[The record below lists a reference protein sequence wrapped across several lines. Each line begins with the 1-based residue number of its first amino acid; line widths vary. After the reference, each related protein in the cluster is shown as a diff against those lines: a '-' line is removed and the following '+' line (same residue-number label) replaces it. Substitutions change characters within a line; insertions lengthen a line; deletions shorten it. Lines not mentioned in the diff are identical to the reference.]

1 MCSTLRRVAF
11 LVLPSVAL
19 SSNPGGA
26 DEGEAL
32 RLEGVP
38 RVSTPAD
45 VAPLETTVDAT
56 LTEAEVRES
65 GRPTHPE
72 ERQP

>member
-1 MCSTLRRVAF
+1 MCPTLRRVAF
-11 LVLPSVAL
+11 LVLASVAL

-26 DEGEAL
+26 DEVEAL
-32 RLEGVP
+32 RIEGVP

-56 LTEAEVRES
+56 LTKAEVRES